1 MTTRKFDELTHWHQL
16 QPVGFGQGWDPGWRA
31 DGGAFADNIG
41 RSDPYWGMVLDKAK
55 AAYGDPNMRY
65 NTGDP
70 NQDRHLV
77 FGDGTPVPSDGSLAY
92 RDAAH
97 HTTYLLNDDGSV
109 SALGANGQA
118 GQPVFPA
125 GYRATGDGTF
135 APVDPAGRQLAPL
148 LGHPPAAPNG
158 YHDHHGVLTPKNA
171 RGDYYIDDPATG
183 KRGYFDTAG
192 RPITQQQFRD
202 GLTAAPAAPA
212 GEALTTDEQ
221 QSGRA
226 ADAVKKLHEELK
238 SRYSQISDAEG
249 KLSEVLLNAHAT
261 TADGQQKLNAIQQKI
276 VEAINNPALSL
287 DTPAGEQAFLKF
299 LRGQVAGIGEVLKS
313 GTLTAEDQA
322 KAIDALS
329 RLYAIDAGVRRFA
342 GLAGAGGGRPAARRA
357 RSPAR
362 CRSRRVRRRCSRLI
376 WAWGPRSRC
385 PTRRC
390 QIWGWAAWAGRQ
402 ERTRWRR
409 WRPRMPAAL
418 GAFPPPGGLG
428 ADPLSSLG
436 GLAGAAAPLAGLAS
450 QLGEQARRDDDARR
464 RRRRRRRGRTSRG
477 GQAATDDPKT
487 QEPQDNSGA
496 QQPAAVAAQPEPV
509 DPPAQSTPAGGPGAP
524 VPATAVSLPDG
535 STANTRTP
543 ALAEAVK
550 AHLAGT
556 PVDAAYRQA
565 GIELPPPGTPVTSP
579 VAPSALSC
587 GNIGMFKDH
596 YVVALSSVKALQD
609 GQVVPL
615 SSVASGPDFLGWM
628 DPSALGAMPAAPVP
642 APHAPP
648 PAPVATPTG

>member
-55 AAYGDPNMRY
+55 AAYGDPAMRY

-118 GQPVFPA
+118 GQPVYPA
-125 GYRATGDGTF
+125 GYRATGDGAF

-226 ADAVKKLHEELK
+226 ADAVKKLNVELK

-261 TADGQQKLNAIQQKI
+261 TADGQQKLNAIQHKI

-287 DTPAGEQAFLKF
+287 ETPAGEQAFLKF

-329 RLYAIDAGVRRFA
+329 RLYAIDAGPGEPPASPTPGEADPQPAAQEPGPQPVA
-342 GLAGAGGGRPAARRA
+342 PGAPALQPVDLGLGPEEPMPDPTLSDLGLGGMGGPAGADPLAPLA
-357 RSPAR
+357 S
-362 CRSRRVRRRCSRLI
+362 
-376 WAWGPRSRC
+376 
-385 PTRRC
+385 T
-390 QIWGWAAWAGRQ
+390 
-402 ERTRWRR
+402 
-409 WRPRMPAAL
+409 MPAAL

-450 QLGEQARRDDDARR
+450 QLGEQARRDDDARADDD
-464 RRRRRRRGRTSRG
+464 GDEAE
-477 GQAATDDPKT
+477 QAAEDHAAADDPKS
-487 QEPQDNSGA
+487 QEPKDNSGT

-509 DPPAQSTPAGGPGAP
+509 DSPAQSTPAGGPGAP
-524 VPATAVSLPDG
+524 VPATAVTLPDG

-550 AHLAGT
+550 AHLAGA

-628 DPSALGAMPAAPVP
+628 DPSALGAIPAAPVP
-642 APHAPP
+642 APQPPP